1 MQYERSTY
9 PKFLSNSSVFLLT
22 MVSEFPIEVILLL
35 AMFHLESRLLISIL
49 IIATK
54 KKGSSRAFLLI
65 MKEKEGRN
73 FLHILLV
80 CRAGNLKELVGSV
93 SGIAFSR
100 NSNEFHRGWVAIK
113 PRYLLRLSKS
123 GGRT

>member
-54 KKGSSRAFLLI
+54 KRVIKGLSLNYERKRRPEFFAYPPRLPRGKFKGTRWIGFGNRVQQKLERVSPG
-65 MKEKEGRN
+65 MGRN
-73 FLHILLV
+73 
-80 CRAGNLKELVGSV
+80 
-93 SGIAFSR
+93 
-100 NSNEFHRGWVAIK
+100 
-113 PRYLLRLSKS
+113 
-123 GGRT
+123 

>member
-1 MQYERSTY
+1 MIELNSVKDERSTY

-54 KKGSSRAFLLI
+54 KKRVIKGLSLNYERKRRSEFFAYPPRPPRGKFKGTRWIGFGNRVQQKLERVSPGMA
-65 MKEKEGRN
+65 RN
-73 FLHILLV
+73 
-80 CRAGNLKELVGSV
+80 
-93 SGIAFSR
+93 
-100 NSNEFHRGWVAIK
+100 
-113 PRYLLRLSKS
+113 
-123 GGRT
+123 